1 MPCPNLQTEAG
12 ASRAT
17 ADPDYSRQNSST
29 SAPIRRIRADPCSI
43 PASRAKLAC
52 TGYTKSVQPC
62 PTGSTFVRTAIMQAV
77 VRVFIFVS
85 QRLSSTSRHSE
96 RSNQA
101 HRACERSNLQ
111 LSHLQPSTFNLP
123 TFNLITFNVQ
133 RSTFQPS
140 TFPPSTFNL
149 QPSNLQ
155 PSHLQ
160 PSTLNSRLTPPPSAP
175 SLRCNPSASR
185 DRGCV
190 R

>member
-1 MPCPNLQTEAG
+1 MRRRSG
-12 ASRAT
+12 AVRA
-17 ADPDYSRQNSST
+17 R
-29 SAPIRRIRADPCSI
+29 
-43 PASRAKLAC
+43 PAVPRPATGNRCLARHGRLRLFQIKLI
-52 TGYTKSVQPC
+52 T
-62 PTGSTFVRTAIMQAV
+62 
-77 VRVFIFVS
+77 RVFIFVS

-96 RSNQA
+96 RSHQA
-101 HRACERSNLQ
+101 HLAGASVQTFNLQ
-111 LSHLQPSTFNLP
+111 PSTFNLPTFNLQPSTFPPSTFNLP

-149 QPSNLQ
+149 QPSHLQ

>member
-1 MPCPNLQTEAG
+1 MRRRSG
-12 ASRAT
+12 AVRARPAVPRPAT
-17 ADPDYSRQNSST
+17 GN
-29 SAPIRRIRADPCSI
+29 RRLARHGRLRLFQI
-43 PASRAKLAC
+43 KLI
-52 TGYTKSVQPC
+52 T
-62 PTGSTFVRTAIMQAV
+62 
-77 VRVFIFVS
+77 RVFIFVS

-96 RSNQA
+96 RSHQA
-101 HRACERSNLQ
+101 HLAGASVQ
-111 LSHLQPSTFNLP
+111 TFNL
-123 TFNLITFNVQ
+123 
-133 RSTFQPS
+133 QPS

-149 QPSNLQ
+149 QPSHLQPYNVQRSTFNVPTFNLPTFNLQPSHLQ

>member
-1 MPCPNLQTEAG
+1 MRRRSG
-12 ASRAT
+12 AVRA
-17 ADPDYSRQNSST
+17 R
-29 SAPIRRIRADPCSI
+29 
-43 PASRAKLAC
+43 
-52 TGYTKSVQPC
+52 
-62 PTGSTFVRTAIMQAV
+62 QAV
-77 VRVFIFVS
+77 PRPATGNRCLARHGRLRLFQIKLITRVFIFVS

-160 PSTLNSRLTPPPSAP
+160 PSTLNSRLTLPPSAP